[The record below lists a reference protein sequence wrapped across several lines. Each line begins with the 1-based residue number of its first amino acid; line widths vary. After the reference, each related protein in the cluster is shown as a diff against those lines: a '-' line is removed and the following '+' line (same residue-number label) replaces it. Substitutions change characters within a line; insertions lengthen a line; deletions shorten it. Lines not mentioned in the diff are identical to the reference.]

1 MKYVFADEAGCLVF
15 RRSPHVSRY
24 FILCTVTSDDCCVG
38 NELLALRRELAWEGL
53 HLEADQ
59 FHASEDPEAVRQRVF
74 QLLAGLDLQ
83 ADITLFEKSKA
94 LPRIRETEEQFY
106 KYAWYFHFKNVARN
120 RLKRGDDVLIHAASI
135 GTKKRRQAFRAVLND
150 VAQQVLPGSRW
161 QTTFWQSSSDPC
173 LQVADYL
180 AWAVQRKVERNDAR
194 HHSLI
199 AHHICSEYDIFR
211 TSELHHY

>member
-1 MKYVFADEAGCLVF
+1 VKYVFADEAGCLTF

-24 FILCTVTSDDCCVG
+24 FILCTVTSKDCSAG
-38 NELLALRRELAWEGL
+38 NELLALRRQLAWEGL

-59 FHASEDPEAVRQRVF
+59 FHASEDPEGVRQRVYE
-74 QLLAGLDLQ
+74 LLARLDLD

-106 KYAWYFHFKNVARN
+106 KYAWYYHFKHVARS
-120 RLKRGDDVLIHAASI
+120 RLRRGDDVLIHAASI
-135 GTKKRRQAFRAVLND
+135 GTRKRRQAFRAALND

-180 AWAVQRKVERNDAR
+180 AWSVQRKVERNDAR
-194 HHSLI
+194 HHALI
-199 AHHICSEYDIFR
+199 AHHIRSEYDIFKM
-211 TSELHHY
+211 SALHHY